1 GGTGG
6 GDNGTGGG
14 DGGNGT
20 GGGGDNGT
28 GGGGGD
34 DGSGGVPST
43 KANVAQMPNTGTGS
57 APQGGGMLDF
67 VLLAALICLLAAAG
81 LRSLNSI
88 QDSRI
93 R

>member
-1 GGTGG
+1 
-6 GDNGTGGG
+6 
-14 DGGNGT
+14 
-20 GGGGDNGT
+20 
-28 GGGGGD
+28 
-34 DGSGGVPST
+34 GGVPST
-43 KANVAQMPNTGTGS
+43 KASVAQMPNTGTGS
-57 APQGGGMLDF
+57 APQGGNGMLDF